1 MIGGKVKRKSPI
13 KKKRISPKK
22 SKKNNVKRKSPTKN
36 SKKQVKRKTFPK
48 KQKKPAEWTKWSEVA
63 PKTKAQRQQLIQI
76 CGSTCFLMPD
86 KLKFPVCTPDCKVSC
101 KGLIAARVRARQWN
115 YPEVDKKVSEYY
127 KKANCSKNKN

>member
-13 KKKRISPKK
+13 KKKRISPKNL
-22 SKKNNVKRKSPTKN
+22 KKNNVKRKSST
-36 SKKQVKRKTFPK
+36 KKQIKRKSSPK

-101 KGLIAARVRARQWN
+101 KGLIAARIRARQWN

-127 KKANCSKNKN
+127 KKANCSKNKK

>member
-13 KKKRISPKK
+13 KKKRISLKNL
-22 SKKNNVKRKSPTKN
+22 KKN
-36 SKKQVKRKTFPK
+36 QVKRKTSPK

-115 YPEVDKKVSEYY
+115 YPEVDKKVSTYY
-127 KKANCSKNKN
+127 KKANCSKKKK

>member
-13 KKKRISPKK
+13 KKKI
-22 SKKNNVKRKSPTKN
+22 KRKSPTKN
-36 SKKQVKRKTFPK
+36 SKKNKVKRKSSPK
-48 KQKKPAEWTKWSEVA
+48 KEKKPAEWTKWSEVA

-76 CGSTCFLMPD
+76 CGSTCFLMPQ

-115 YPEVDKKVSEYY
+115 YPEVDKKVSQYY
-127 KKANCSKNKN
+127 KKANCSKKKK

>member
-22 SKKNNVKRKSPTKN
+22 QIKRKSST
-36 SKKQVKRKTFPK
+36 KKQIKRKSSPK
-48 KQKKPAEWTKWSEVA
+48 KQKKPAEWTKWSQIA

-101 KGLIAARVRARQWN
+101 KGLIAARIRARQWN

-127 KKANCSKNKN
+127 KKANCSKNKK